1 MNRELFDY
9 SIIIFMGIMLSVIIY
24 LDWADFYTT
33 FSLIPL
39 AGFYY
44 LGQYT
49 ERTFGPTNI

>member
-9 SIIIFMGIMLSVIIY
+9 SIIIFMGLMLSIIIY
-24 LDWADFYTT
+24 LDWGDFYTT

-39 AGFYY
+39 VAFYY

-49 ERTFGPTNI
+49 ERKFGPAKL